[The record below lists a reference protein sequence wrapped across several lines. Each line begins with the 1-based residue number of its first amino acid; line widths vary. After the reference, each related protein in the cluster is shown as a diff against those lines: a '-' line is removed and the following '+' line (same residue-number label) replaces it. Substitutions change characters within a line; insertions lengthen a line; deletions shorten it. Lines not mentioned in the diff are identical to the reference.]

1 MIDLKKLVDERIQK
15 IMLTVEVST
24 QKIFKKEINKMR
36 KDLLK
41 EMLKNG

>member
-1 MIDLKKLVDERIQK
+1 MTDLKKLMDERIQR

-24 QKIFKKEINKMR
+24 KKILKKEINKMR

-41 EMLKNG
+41 EMLQNG